1 MPTQIGAIPV
11 PCSEWWPGRVKFISL
26 QKPGT
31 LSVRYWIPVL
41 RVAVAFQQCTG
52 SWPALCTLW
61 IAPKGRERRD
71 WVVYHWFLLCVVAT
85 LCSHC
90 AMRIAEVLHFF
101 FFKLFQVRFFWH
113 VVHSPGEGL
122 TCEVRL
128 FGLLWMFS
136 RKLNCTTYWRNALIY
151 WKPTVFAIKTCPFF
165 PHMDIQ
171 ADSLMRTQEIIFR
184 AWKIFKK
191 HYNRSTVSSQLG
203 LSYL

>member
-101 FFKLFQVRFFWH
+101 FFQII
-113 VVHSPGEGL
+113 PGEVFL
-122 TCEVRL
+122 TC
-128 FGLLWMFS
+128 
-136 RKLNCTTYWRNALIY
+136 
-151 WKPTVFAIKTCPFF
+151 CPFTWRRF
-165 PHMDIQ
+165 DLRGATLWSTLDVQ
-171 ADSLMRTQEIIFR
+171 Q
-184 AWKIFKK
+184 KIKLHHLLKK
-191 HYNRSTVSSQLG
+191 CLNLLKTNSFCN
-203 LSYL
+203 